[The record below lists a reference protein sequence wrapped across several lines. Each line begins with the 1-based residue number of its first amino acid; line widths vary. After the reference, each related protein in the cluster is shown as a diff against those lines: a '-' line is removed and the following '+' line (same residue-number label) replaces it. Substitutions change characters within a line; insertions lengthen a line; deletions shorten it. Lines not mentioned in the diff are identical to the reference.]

1 VAAASS
7 IAIDVRPEPCHH
19 GGVTTA
25 RPRRPSGATS
35 DGTQRSGRKG
45 HATANGSTPN
55 GKTAGDGTTKTAATT
70 STATTQATNPGR
82 TTSSRKPAGPPSS
95 SRQVTGQQGGDVW
108 FAGLTRSASVFVVLL
123 AAAEVVAA
131 VVGTG
136 ATDLPPITGLDDPG
150 PIVQFGIPISRT
162 LLDICAVA
170 AAGVA
175 ILARLLGFDEPAKT
189 EPVMR
194 QARRVGLWAS
204 VGWTVAALL
213 SIVLLTAELHPGSF
227 PSPGAIWAYVSNIAA
242 GKGLLLSA
250 ACGLASAFLAWLSLR
265 HGENVPAELR
275 AGIALFGLLP
285 LPLTGHA
292 SNWAYHDL
300 SMVVMELHVVTA
312 SAWAGTLGAVIV
324 FLARRP
330 ELLSVALPRY
340 SRLATW
346 CVLIVG
352 ATGVFTGLLELALSP
367 VTSLPESLWN
377 TRFGVLVL
385 VKAGLFAVIA
395 AVAIFVRS
403 RLLPMIAAGRR
414 TAVAVWCGWELIVL
428 ALAFGVAVVL
438 TRASVTPF

>member
-1 VAAASS
+1 MQSVRSRRGVPADRHRGAADD
-7 IAIDVRPEPCHH
+7 IR
-19 GGVTTA
+19 
-25 RPRRPSGATS
+25 
-35 DGTQRSGRKG
+35 
-45 HATANGSTPN
+45 
-55 GKTAGDGTTKTAATT
+55 
-70 STATTQATNPGR
+70 
-82 TTSSRKPAGPPSS
+82 
-95 SRQVTGQQGGDVW
+95 
-108 FAGLTRSASVFVVLL
+108 FAGLVRSAAWFVALL
-123 AAAEVVAA
+123 AAAAVVAA

-136 ATDLPPITGLDDPG
+136 ATDLPPVDGLDTPG
-150 PIVQFGIPISRT
+150 PVVQFGIPVSRT

-175 ILARLLGFDEPAKT
+175 ILARLLGFDHPAKT

-194 QARRVGLWAS
+194 VARRAGLLAS
-204 VGWTVAALL
+204 IGWTVAALL
-213 SIVLLTAELHPGSF
+213 SIVLLTAELNPGSF
-227 PSPGAIWAYVSNIAA
+227 PTPGDIWLYVSNIAA

-250 ACGLASAFLAWLSLR
+250 GCGLASVLLAKLSLK
-265 HGENVPAELR
+265 HGESVPAELR

-300 SMVVMELHVVTA
+300 SMVLMELHVVTA
-312 SAWAGTLGAVIV
+312 SAWAGALGAVIL

-330 ELLSVALPRY
+330 ELLAMAMPRY

-352 ATGVFTGLLELALSP
+352 ATGLFTGLLELALSP
-367 VTSLPESLWN
+367 VTNLPESLWT

-385 VKAGLFAVIA
+385 AKAALMVVIA
-395 AVAIFVRS
+395 GIAVVVRT
-403 RLLPMIAAGRR
+403 RLLPIIAAGRR
-414 TAVAVWCGWELIVL
+414 TAVALWCGWELIVL

>member
-1 VAAASS
+1 MAA
-7 IAIDVRPEPCHH
+7 I
-19 GGVTTA
+19 
-25 RPRRPSGATS
+25 
-35 DGTQRSGRKG
+35 
-45 HATANGSTPN
+45 
-55 GKTAGDGTTKTAATT
+55 
-70 STATTQATNPGR
+70 
-82 TTSSRKPAGPPSS
+82 
-95 SRQVTGQQGGDVW
+95 
-108 FAGLTRSASVFVVLL
+108 
-123 AAAEVVAA
+123 
-131 VVGTG
+131 VGTG
-136 ATDLPPITGLDDPG
+136 ATDLPPVAGLADPG

-194 QARRVGLWAS
+194 GARRVGLWAS

-227 PSPGAIWAYVSNIAA
+227 PGPGAIWAYVSNIAA

-312 SAWAGTLGAVIV
+312 SAWAGTLGAVVV

-330 ELLSVALPRY
+330 ELLAVALPRY

-367 VTSLPESLWN
+367 VTSLPESLWD

-395 AVAIFVRS
+395 AIAVLVRS

-414 TAVAVWCGWELIVL
+414 TAICGLVRLGADRAGPGIRRRGRADESVRHPVLSWPSPLANYPAWANQRSVRQLTSFCGARPPVANNLLLRSAIQT
-428 ALAFGVAVVL
+428 
-438 TRASVTPF
+438 TRGIG

>member
-1 VAAASS
+1 
-7 IAIDVRPEPCHH
+7 
-19 GGVTTA
+19 VTTA
-25 RPRRPSGATS
+25 RPRQPAG
-35 DGTQRSGRKG
+35 QPPGRG
-45 HATANGSTPN
+45 RR
-55 GKTAGDGTTKTAATT
+55 
-70 STATTQATNPGR
+70 TATTEG
-82 TTSSRKPAGPPSS
+82 
-95 SRQVTGQQGGDVW
+95 GQSPRARRDSIQ
-108 FAGLTRSASVFVVLL
+108 FAGLVRPAGWFVVLL
-123 AAAEVVAA
+123 AAAAVVAA

-136 ATDLPPITGLDDPG
+136 ATELPPIAGLDDPG
-150 PIVQFGIPISRT
+150 PVVRFGIPISRT
-162 LLDICAVA
+162 LLDVCAVA

-175 ILARLLGFDEPAKT
+175 ILARLVGFDRPEKT

-194 QARRVGLWAS
+194 VARRAGLWAS
-204 VGWTVAALL
+204 VGWTVSALL
-213 SIVLLTAELHPGSF
+213 SIVLLTAELNPGSF
-227 PSPGAIWAYVSNIAA
+227 PTPSAIWLYVSNIAA

-250 ACGLASAFLAWLSLR
+250 GCGVASVLLCRLSLR
-265 HGENVPAELR
+265 HGESVPAELR

-312 SAWAGTLGAVIV
+312 SAWAGALGAVIL
-324 FLARRP
+324 FLSGRP
-330 ELLSVALPRY
+330 ELLAMAMPRY

-352 ATGVFTGLLELALSP
+352 VSGIFTGLLELALSP
-367 VTSLPESLWN
+367 VTSLPESLWT

-385 VKAGLFAVIA
+385 AKAVLMAIIA
-395 AVAIFVRS
+395 GIAIVVRT
-403 RLLPMIAAGRR
+403 RLLPKIAAGRR

>member
-1 VAAASS
+1 
-7 IAIDVRPEPCHH
+7 
-19 GGVTTA
+19 VTTA
-25 RPRRPSGATS
+25 RPRPPKGATS
-35 DGTQRSGRKG
+35 ERSKRSGR
-45 HATANGSTPN
+45 NGS
-55 GKTAGDGTTKTAATT
+55 ASTK
-70 STATTQATNPGR
+70 R
-82 TTSSRKPAGPPSS
+82 TTSGRPD
-95 SRQVTGQQGGDVW
+95 GGVW
-108 FAGLTRSASVFVVLL
+108 FAGLTRSTSVFAALL
-123 AAAEVVAA
+123 AVVAVVAA

-136 ATDLPPITGLDDPG
+136 ATDLPAVAGLDDPG
-150 PIVQFGIPISRT
+150 PIVQFGIPVCRT

-175 ILARLLGFDEPAKT
+175 ILARLLGFDQPEKT

-194 QARRVGLWAS
+194 SARRVGLWAS

-227 PSPGAIWAYVSNIAA
+227 PTGGDVWAYVSNIAA

-250 ACGLASAFLAWLSLR
+250 ACGLASVFLARLSMR
-265 HGENVPAELR
+265 QGENVPAELR

-324 FLARRP
+324 FLIRRP
-330 ELLSVALPRY
+330 ELLAVALPRY

-346 CVLIVG
+346 CVLVVG

-367 VTSLPESLWN
+367 VTSLPESLWS

-395 AVAIFVRS
+395 AIALLVRS

-414 TAVAVWCGWELIVL
+414 TAIALWCGWELIVL

-438 TRASVTPF
+438 TRASVTQF

>member
-1 VAAASS
+1 M
-7 IAIDVRPEPCHH
+7 
-19 GGVTTA
+19 
-25 RPRRPSGATS
+25 
-35 DGTQRSGRKG
+35 
-45 HATANGSTPN
+45 
-55 GKTAGDGTTKTAATT
+55 
-70 STATTQATNPGR
+70 
-82 TTSSRKPAGPPSS
+82 
-95 SRQVTGQQGGDVW
+95 
-108 FAGLTRSASVFVVLL
+108 LL
-123 AAAEVVAA
+123 AAAAVVAA

-136 ATDLPPITGLDDPG
+136 ATELPPIAGLDDPG
-150 PIVQFGIPISRT
+150 PVVRFGIPISRT
-162 LLDICAVA
+162 LLDVCAVA

-175 ILARLLGFDEPAKT
+175 ILARLVGFDRPEKT

-194 QARRVGLWAS
+194 VARRAGLWAS
-204 VGWTVAALL
+204 VGWTVSALL
-213 SIVLLTAELHPGSF
+213 SIVLLTAELNPGSF
-227 PSPGAIWAYVSNIAA
+227 PTPSAIWLYVSNIAA

-250 ACGLASAFLAWLSLR
+250 GCGVASVLLCRLSLR
-265 HGENVPAELR
+265 HGESVPAELR

-312 SAWAGTLGAVIV
+312 SAWAGALGAVIL
-324 FLARRP
+324 FLSGRP
-330 ELLSVALPRY
+330 ELLAMAMPRY

-352 ATGVFTGLLELALSP
+352 VSGIFTGLLELALSP
-367 VTSLPESLWN
+367 VTSLPESLWT

-385 VKAGLFAVIA
+385 AKAVLLGIIA
-395 AVAIFVRS
+395 GIAIVVRT
-403 RLLPMIAAGRR
+403 RLLPKIAAGRR

>member
-1 VAAASS
+1 M
-7 IAIDVRPEPCHH
+7 
-19 GGVTTA
+19 G
-25 RPRRPSGATS
+25 
-35 DGTQRSGRKG
+35 
-45 HATANGSTPN
+45 
-55 GKTAGDGTTKTAATT
+55 
-70 STATTQATNPGR
+70 
-82 TTSSRKPAGPPSS
+82 
-95 SRQVTGQQGGDVW
+95 
-108 FAGLTRSASVFVVLL
+108 LL
-123 AAAEVVAA
+123 AAAAVVAA
-131 VVGTG
+131 VIGTG
-136 ATDLPPITGLDDPG
+136 ATDLPPVAGLDDPG
-150 PIVQFGIPISRT
+150 PIVQFGIPICRT

-175 ILARLLGFDEPAKT
+175 ILARLLGFDQPEKT

-194 QARRVGLWAS
+194 DARRVGLWAS

-227 PSPGAIWAYVSNIAA
+227 PTPAPSGPTSRTSPRARACCYRRR
-242 GKGLLLSA
+242 
-250 ACGLASAFLAWLSLR
+250 CGLASVFLAWLSLR

-330 ELLSVALPRY
+330 ELLAVALPRY

-367 VTSLPESLWN
+367 VTSLPESLWS

-395 AVAIFVRS
+395 AS
-403 RLLPMIAAGRR
+403 RWSF
-414 TAVAVWCGWELIVL
+414 AVGCC
-428 ALAFGVAVVL
+428 
-438 TRASVTPF
+438 R

>member
-1 VAAASS
+1 
-7 IAIDVRPEPCHH
+7 
-19 GGVTTA
+19 
-25 RPRRPSGATS
+25 
-35 DGTQRSGRKG
+35 
-45 HATANGSTPN
+45 
-55 GKTAGDGTTKTAATT
+55 
-70 STATTQATNPGR
+70 
-82 TTSSRKPAGPPSS
+82 
-95 SRQVTGQQGGDVW
+95 VW
-108 FAGLTRSASVFVVLL
+108 FAALL
-123 AAAEVVAA
+123 AAAAVVAS

-136 ATDLPPITGLDDPG
+136 ATDLPAVEGLNAPG
-150 PIVQFGIPISRT
+150 PIVQFGIPICRT

-175 ILARLLGFDEPAKT
+175 ILARLLGFDHPEKT

-194 QARRVGLWAS
+194 EARRAGLWAS
-204 VGWTVAALL
+204 IGWTAAALL
-213 SIVLLTAELHPGSF
+213 SIVLLTAELNPGSF
-227 PSPGAIWAYVSNIAA
+227 PTPSAIWLYVSNIAA

-250 ACGLASAFLAWLSLR
+250 GCGLVSVLLAQLSRR

-300 SMVVMELHVVTA
+300 SMVLMELHVVTA
-312 SAWAGTLGAVIV
+312 SAWAGALGAVLL

-330 ELLSVALPRY
+330 ELLATAMPRY

-352 ATGVFTGLLELALSP
+352 ATGLFTGLLELALSP
-367 VTSLPESLWN
+367 VTSLPESLWT

-385 VKAGLFAVIA
+385 TKALLMVVIA
-395 AVAIFVRS
+395 GIAVVVRT
-403 RLLPMIAAGRR
+403 RLLPAIAAGRR

>member
-1 VAAASS
+1 
-7 IAIDVRPEPCHH
+7 
-19 GGVTTA
+19 
-25 RPRRPSGATS
+25 
-35 DGTQRSGRKG
+35 
-45 HATANGSTPN
+45 
-55 GKTAGDGTTKTAATT
+55 
-70 STATTQATNPGR
+70 
-82 TTSSRKPAGPPSS
+82 
-95 SRQVTGQQGGDVW
+95 
-108 FAGLTRSASVFVVLL
+108 VLL
-123 AAAEVVAA
+123 AAAAVVAA

-136 ATDLPPITGLDDPG
+136 ATELPPIAGLDDPG
-150 PIVQFGIPISRT
+150 PVVRFGIPISRT
-162 LLDICAVA
+162 LLDVCAVA

-175 ILARLLGFDEPAKT
+175 ILARLVGFDRPEKT

-194 QARRVGLWAS
+194 VARRAGLWAS
-204 VGWTVAALL
+204 VGWTVSALL
-213 SIVLLTAELHPGSF
+213 SIVLLTAELNPGSF
-227 PSPGAIWAYVSNIAA
+227 PTPSAIWLYVSNIAA

-250 ACGLASAFLAWLSLR
+250 GCGVASVLLCRLSLR
-265 HGENVPAELR
+265 HGESVPAELR

-312 SAWAGTLGAVIV
+312 SAWAGALGAVIL
-324 FLARRP
+324 FLSGRP
-330 ELLSVALPRY
+330 ELLAMAMPRY

-352 ATGVFTGLLELALSP
+352 VSGIFTGLLEPALSP
-367 VTSLPESLWN
+367 VTSLPESLWT

-385 VKAGLFAVIA
+385 AKAVLLVIIA
-395 AVAIFVRS
+395 GIAIVVRT
-403 RLLPMIAAGRR
+403 RLLPKIAAGRR

>member
-1 VAAASS
+1 
-7 IAIDVRPEPCHH
+7 
-19 GGVTTA
+19 VTAA
-25 RPRRPSGATS
+25 RPRPPTGATS
-35 DGTQRSGRKG
+35 ERAKRSRQKGPASPNGTTTNGTTSNADAPNSDG
-45 HATANGSTPN
+45 ATAIG
-55 GKTAGDGTTKTAATT
+55 
-70 STATTQATNPGR
+70 TATKNPNPGR
-82 TTSSRKPAGPPSS
+82 TRPSRAKPGRGTPTQRASG
-95 SRQVTGQQGGDVW
+95 VW
-108 FAGLTRSASVFVVLL
+108 FAGLTRSTAVFALIL
-123 AAAEVVAA
+123 AAAAVVAA
-131 VVGTG
+131 VIGTG
-136 ATDLPPITGLDDPG
+136 ATDLPPVTGLDDPG
-150 PIVQFGIPISRT
+150 PMVQFGIPVCRT

-175 ILARLLGFDEPAKT
+175 ILARLLGFDQPEKT

-194 QARRVGLWAS
+194 GARRAGLWAS

-227 PSPGAIWAYVSNIAA
+227 PTAGDVWAYVSNIAA

-250 ACGLASAFLAWLSLR
+250 ACGLASVLLARLSMR

-275 AGIALFGLLP
+275 AGVALFGLLP

-330 ELLSVALPRY
+330 ELLAVALPRY
-340 SRLATW
+340 SKLATW

-367 VTSLPESLWN
+367 VTSLPESLWS
-377 TRFGVLVL
+377 TRFGILVL

-395 AVAIFVRS
+395 AIAMVVRS

-414 TAVAVWCGWELIVL
+414 TAVALWCGWELVVL